1 MRNRDFG
8 ILTTCGAVAALFLM
22 ISLIS
27 VAQTPQAPPASAATP
42 MPVIAPS
49 IPAVYVVNLATLEGM
64 TAFNARWKNMDVKIV
79 EAPPMPNAGEAWK
92 SSYDI
97 TPKAGD
103 ANFDDSSWP
112 AIEPKGLLERRGGG
126 HLFMTWF
133 RTTLTVPAKIGEFD
147 TNGATAVL
155 TFTIDDYAEAWV
167 NGQMPRR
174 VGRPSP
180 ATIQGF
186 NMPNR
191 VVLAEQVKAG
201 DKFQIAILGIN
212 GPISL
217 APPNPVF
224 FREAKIEFF
233 R

>member
-1 MRNRDFG
+1 MRNKD
-8 ILTTCGAVAALFLM
+8 LSMLVTCGALAALP
-22 ISLIS
+22 LIIPAVS
-27 VAQTPQAPPASAATP
+27 GAQAPPAPAP
-42 MPVIAPS
+42 NPPPVIAPS
-49 IPAVYVVNLATLEGM
+49 LPATYVVNLATPEGM
-64 TAFNARWKNMDVKIV
+64 AAFSARWKNMDVKIV
-79 EAPPMPNAGEAWK
+79 EAPAMPNAGPAWK

-103 ANFDDSSWP
+103 ADFDDSSWP

-133 RTTLTVPAKIGEFD
+133 RANLTVPAKIGDFD
-147 TNGATAVL
+147 TAGATAVL

-174 VGRPSP
+174 AGRPSP

-191 VVLAEQVKAG
+191 VVLGEQVKPG
-201 DKFQIAILGIN
+201 DKFQLAILGIN

-217 APPNPVF
+217 APANPVF
-224 FREAKIEFF
+224 FREAKIEFY

>member
-1 MRNRDFG
+1 MRNRDLG
-8 ILTTCGAVAALFLM
+8 ILVTFGALAAVVLM
-22 ISLIS
+22 ASSIS
-27 VAQTPQAPPASAATP
+27 VAQAPPASLATP
-42 MPVIAPS
+42 LPVIAPS
-49 IPAVYVVNLATLEGM
+49 IPPAYVVNLAAPEGM
-64 TAFNARWKNMDVKIV
+64 TTFNAQWKNMDVKIV
-79 EAPPMPNAGEAWK
+79 EATAMPNAGAAWK

-103 ANFDDSSWP
+103 ATFDDSSWP
-112 AIEPKGLLERRGGG
+112 TIEPKGLLERRGGG
-126 HLFMTWF
+126 RLFMTWF
-133 RTTLTVPAKIGEFD
+133 RTNLTVPTKIGEFD
-147 TNGATAVL
+147 TNGAMAVL

-224 FREAKIEFF
+224 FREAKVEFF

>member
-1 MRNRDFG
+1 MRKKA
-8 ILTTCGAVAALFLM
+8 LGALVAGGALAALALM
-22 ISLIS
+22 VSPVS
-27 VAQTPQAPPASAATP
+27 VAQAPPTP
-42 MPVIAPS
+42 APTPPPVIAPS
-49 IPAVYVVNLATLEGM
+49 LPAAYVVNLATPEGM
-64 TAFNARWKNMDVKIV
+64 AAFKAQWKNMDVKIV
-79 EAPPMPNAGEAWK
+79 EAPAMPNAGPAWK

-126 HLFMTWF
+126 HLFMTWY
-133 RTTLTVPAKIGEFD
+133 RANLTVPAKIGDFD
-147 TNGATAVL
+147 TAGATAVL
-155 TFTIDDYAEAWV
+155 TFTFDDYAEAWV

-174 VGRPSP
+174 AGRPSP

-191 VVLAEQVKAG
+191 VVLGEPVKPG

-217 APPNPVF
+217 APANPVF
-224 FREAKIEFF
+224 FREAKIEFY

>member
-1 MRNRDFG
+1 MRRAYYLSLASF
-8 ILTTCGAVAALFLM
+8 AALAAIPVTLW
-22 ISLIS
+22 
-27 VAQTPQAPPASAATP
+27 AAQAPPAAPNPPPA
-42 MPVIAPS
+42 IAPS
-49 IPAVYVVNLATLEGM
+49 LPPTRVIDLASAEGAA
-64 TAFNARWKNMDVKIV
+64 AFGAQWKNMDVKIV
-79 EAPPMPNAGEAWK
+79 EAPAMPNAGPAWK

-97 TPKAGD
+97 QPKAGEMG
-103 ANFDDSSWP
+103 FDDSSWP
-112 AIEPKGLLERRGGG
+112 KIEPKGLLERRGGG
-126 HLFMTWF
+126 HLFMTWY
-133 RTTLTVPAKIGEFD
+133 RANLTVPDKIGDFD
-147 TNGATAVL
+147 TAGARAVL
-155 TFTIDDYAEAWV
+155 AITIDDYAEVWV
-167 NGQMPRR
+167 NGQMPRAA
-174 VGRPSP
+174 GRPSP

-191 VVLAEQVKAG
+191 VVLSEAVKPG

>member
-1 MRNRDFG
+1 MRKMALG
-8 ILTTCGAVAALFLM
+8 ILITCGALSVLPLM
-22 ISLIS
+22 IASAS
-27 VAQTPQAPPASAATP
+27 AAQAPPAPVPAP
-42 MPVIAPS
+42 LPVIAPS
-49 IPAVYVVNLATLEGM
+49 LPPAYVVNLATPEGM
-64 TAFNARWKNMDVKIV
+64 AAFSARWKNMDVKIV
-79 EAPPMPNAGEAWK
+79 EAPAMPNAGPAWK

-126 HLFMTWF
+126 HLFMTWY
-133 RTTLTVPAKIGEFD
+133 RANLTVPAKIGDFD
-147 TNGATAVL
+147 TAGATAVL
-155 TFTIDDYAEAWV
+155 TFIIDDYAEAWV

-191 VVLAEQVKAG
+191 IVLGEQVKPG
-201 DKFQIAILGIN
+201 DTFQIAILGIN

>member
-1 MRNRDFG
+1 MRITALG
-8 ILTTCGAVAALFLM
+8 ILVTCGALAALPLM
-22 ISLIS
+22 IASVA
-27 VAQTPQAPPASAATP
+27 VAQTPPAPAPGP
-42 MPVIAPS
+42 LPVIAPS
-49 IPAVYVVNLATLEGM
+49 LPATYVVNLATPEGM
-64 TAFNARWKNMDVKIV
+64 AAFSARWKNMDVKII
-79 EAPPMPNAGEAWK
+79 EAPAMPNAGPAWK

-126 HLFMTWF
+126 HLFMTWY
-133 RTTLTVPAKIGEFD
+133 RANLTVPAKIGDFD
-147 TNGATAVL
+147 TAGATAVL

-174 VGRPSP
+174 AGRPSP

-191 VVLAEQVKAG
+191 VVLGEQVKPG
-201 DKFQIAILGIN
+201 DKFEIAILGIN

-217 APPNPVF
+217 APANPVF
-224 FREAKIEFF
+224 FREAKIEFY

>member
-1 MRNRDFG
+1 M
-8 ILTTCGAVAALFLM
+8 
-22 ISLIS
+22 
-27 VAQTPQAPPASAATP
+27 
-42 MPVIAPS
+42 
-49 IPAVYVVNLATLEGM
+49 
-64 TAFNARWKNMDVKIV
+64 
-79 EAPPMPNAGEAWK
+79 
-92 SSYDI
+92 
-97 TPKAGD
+97 
-103 ANFDDSSWP
+103 
-112 AIEPKGLLERRGGG
+112 
-126 HLFMTWF
+126 
-133 RTTLTVPAKIGEFD
+133 
-147 TNGATAVL
+147 L

-174 VGRPSP
+174 AGRPSP

-201 DKFQIAILGIN
+201 DRFEIAILGIN

>member
-1 MRNRDFG
+1 MRNSYFG
-8 ILTTCGAVAALFLM
+8 IVTTCGAVAALSLM
-22 ISLIS
+22 ISSIS
-27 VAQTPQAPPASAATP
+27 VAQAPAPASASTP
-42 MPVIAPS
+42 LPVIAPS
-49 IPAVYVVNLATLEGM
+49 IPAVYVVNLATPEGM
-64 TAFNARWKNMDVKIV
+64 AAFNARWKNMDVKIV
-79 EAPPMPNAGEAWK
+79 EAPAMPNAGAAWK

-103 ANFDDSSWP
+103 AHFDDSSW
-112 AIEPKGLLERRGGG
+112 ATIEPKGLLERRGGG

-133 RTTLTVPAKIGEFD
+133 RTTLTIPAKIGEFD
-147 TNGATAVL
+147 TNGAMAVL

-174 VGRPSP
+174 AGRPSP

-191 VVLAEQVKAG
+191 VVLGEQVKAG
-201 DKFQIAILGIN
+201 DKFEIAILGIN

>member
-8 ILTTCGAVAALFLM
+8 ILVTFGALAALLLV
-22 ISLIS
+22 ISS
-27 VAQTPQAPPASAATP
+27 VPVAQAPPASAATP
-42 MPVIAPS
+42 LPVIAPS
-49 IPAVYVVNLATLEGM
+49 IPAAYVVNLATPEGM

-79 EAPPMPNAGEAWK
+79 EAPAMPNAGEAWK
-92 SSYDI
+92 TSYDI

-103 ANFDDSSWP
+103 ATFDDSSWP
-112 AIEPKGLLERRGGG
+112 TIEPKGLLERRGGG

-133 RTTLTVPAKIGEFD
+133 RTNLTVPAKIGEFD
-147 TNGATAVL
+147 TNGAMAVL

-174 VGRPSP
+174 AGRPSP

-191 VVLAEQVKAG
+191 VVLSEQVKPG

-217 APPNPVF
+217 APANPVF
-224 FREAKIEFF
+224 FREAKVEFF

>member
-1 MRNRDFG
+1 MRNRDVG
-8 ILTTCGAVAALFLM
+8 VLVTCGAVAALSM
-22 ISLIS
+22 TIAS
-27 VAQTPQAPPASAATP
+27 VALAQAPPASAATP
-42 MPVIAPS
+42 LPVIAPS
-49 IPAVYVVNLATLEGM
+49 IPAAYVVNLTTPEGM
-64 TAFNARWKNMDVKIV
+64 AAFNGRWKNMDVKIV
-79 EAPPMPNAGEAWK
+79 EAPAMPNAGPAWK
-92 SSYDI
+92 TSYDI
-97 TPKAGD
+97 TPKAGE

-112 AIEPKGLLERRGGG
+112 TIEPKGLLERRGGG

-133 RTTLTVPAKIGEFD
+133 RTSLTVPAKIGDFE
-147 TNGATAVL
+147 TTGAMAVL
-155 TFTIDDYAEAWV
+155 TLTIDDYAEAWV

-191 VVLAEQVKAG
+191 VVLTEQVKAG
-201 DKFQIAILGIN
+201 DTFELAILGIN

-217 APPNPVF
+217 APANPVF
-224 FREAKIEFF
+224 FREAKVEFF

>member
-1 MRNRDFG
+1 MRKRDFG
-8 ILTTCGAVAALFLM
+8 IPFTCGALAALL
-22 ISLIS
+22 LIASSVS
-27 VAQTPQAPPASAATP
+27 VAQAPPASAAAP
-42 MPVIAPS
+42 LPVIAPS
-49 IPAVYVVNLATLEGM
+49 IPAAYVVNLATPEGM
-64 TAFNARWKNMDVKIV
+64 AALNARWKNMDVKIV
-79 EAPPMPNAGEAWK
+79 EAPAMPNAGAAWK
-92 SSYDI
+92 TSYDI
-97 TPKAGD
+97 APKAGD

-112 AIEPKGLLERRGGG
+112 TIEPKGLLERRGGG

-147 TNGATAVL
+147 TAGAMAVL

-201 DKFQIAILGIN
+201 DTFQIAILGIN

>member
-1 MRNRDFG
+1 MRRAYYLSLASF
-8 ILTTCGAVAALFLM
+8 AALAAIPVTLW
-22 ISLIS
+22 
-27 VAQTPQAPPASAATP
+27 AAQAPPAAP
-42 MPVIAPS
+42 NPPPVIAPS
-49 IPAVYVVNLATLEGM
+49 LPPTRVIDLASTDGAA
-64 TAFNARWKNMDVKIV
+64 AFGAQWKNMDVKIV
-79 EAPPMPNAGEAWK
+79 EAPAMPNAGPAWK

-97 TPKAGD
+97 QPKAGEMG
-103 ANFDDSSWP
+103 FDDSSWP
-112 AIEPKGLLERRGGG
+112 KIEPKGLLERRGGG
-126 HLFMTWF
+126 HLFMTWY
-133 RTTLTVPAKIGEFD
+133 RANLTVPDKIGDFD
-147 TNGATAVL
+147 TAGARAVL
-155 TFTIDDYAEAWV
+155 AITIDDYAEVWV
-167 NGQMPRR
+167 NGQMPRAA
-174 VGRPSP
+174 GRPSP

-191 VVLAEQVKAG
+191 VVLSEAVKPG

>member
-1 MRNRDFG
+1 MRKKA
-8 ILTTCGAVAALFLM
+8 LGALVAGGALAALALM
-22 ISLIS
+22 VSPVS
-27 VAQTPQAPPASAATP
+27 VAQAPPTP
-42 MPVIAPS
+42 APTPPPVIAPS
-49 IPAVYVVNLATLEGM
+49 LPAAYVVNLATPEGM
-64 TAFNARWKNMDVKIV
+64 AAFKAQWKNMDVKIV
-79 EAPPMPNAGEAWK
+79 EAPAMPNAGPAWK

-126 HLFMTWF
+126 HLFMTWY
-133 RTTLTVPAKIGEFD
+133 RANLTVPAKIGDFD
-147 TNGATAVL
+147 TAGATAVL
-155 TFTIDDYAEAWV
+155 AFTFDDYAEAWV

-174 VGRPSP
+174 AGRPSP

-191 VVLAEQVKAG
+191 VVLGEQVKPG

-217 APPNPVF
+217 APANPVF
-224 FREAKIEFF
+224 FREAKIEFY